1 MNALT
6 ADWLQ
11 ARAAVGTGGHLAGRP
26 GGRIPAACGLRLHS
40 EQEHRLR
47 LHPPT
52 GRPSGHHRLLAERPL
67 LDRVDGRQA
76 QGSRPPQDAVRPA
89 EPASW
94 RILLKFADIHL
105 FLSLSSGDKMLLSV
119 GCFSRSLKLINE

>member
-47 LHPPT
+47 LHPAT
-52 GRPSGHHRLLAERPL
+52 GRPSGHHRLLAERPV
-67 LDRVDGRQA
+67 LDRVDGRQT

-89 EPASW
+89 KPASR
-94 RILLKFADIHL
+94 RILLNFANIHL
-105 FLSLSSGDKMLLSV
+105 TLSLT
-119 GCFSRSLKLINE
+119 SRNELIIRSRNLKLMNE